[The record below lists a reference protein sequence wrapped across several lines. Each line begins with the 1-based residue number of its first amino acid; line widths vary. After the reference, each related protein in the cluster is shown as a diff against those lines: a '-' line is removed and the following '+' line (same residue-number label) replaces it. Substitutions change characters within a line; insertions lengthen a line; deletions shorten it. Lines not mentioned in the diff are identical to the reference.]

1 MKAGYGQVLLV
12 DSGNFF
18 PENDDPAYGDV
29 AGFLMDAMKILGTD
43 AVGVGE
49 HELRFGYSFVRA
61 NMERSGLPMVCANIT
76 LKASGKPAF
85 TPYIIKKVGSVKV
98 GIFGLM
104 SDKVSY
110 GPSAD
115 SLKLEEPTAAARRVI
130 AEMKKKGATVTVLL
144 SQLGKIE
151 SEDLAAAVPGIDAMI
166 IGHAST
172 LLMKGR
178 MIKNTVACYGGEQG
192 QYLGRTIL
200 TLNAAR
206 AQTTGECDAFM
217 LGPEVGERPEVA
229 KLVKSFED
237 GFNEKMRKL
246 DKEKAVRAD
255 SLKSKESPDRFL
267 GAELCVRCHVDEGEQ
282 WKTTAHSI
290 AWKTLVDAKK
300 DATPECITCHVVGY
314 RKPGGFSTSADSTK
328 LGNVQCEN
336 CHGMGT
342 MHEAFA
348 NPHKTVTEQVCIT
361 CHQGENDPE
370 WNWSK
375 KRPLIVH
382 SNMSGESMKTL
393 QRNKGMMKGSG
404 SK

>member
-1 MKAGYGQVLLV
+1 MVCSNLYLKAG
-12 DSGNFF
+12 N
-18 PENDDPAYGDV
+18 
-29 AGFLMDAMKILGTD
+29 
-43 AVGVGE
+43 
-49 HELRFGYSFVRA
+49 
-61 NMERSGLPMVCANIT
+61 
-76 LKASGKPAF
+76 KPAL
-85 TPYIIKKVGSVKV
+85 TPYIIKKVGTVKV

-104 SDKVSY
+104 SDKVAY

-115 SLKLEEPTAAARRVI
+115 SLKVEEPTATARRVV

-151 SEDLAAAVPGIDAMI
+151 SEDLVAAVPGIDVLI
-166 IGHAST
+166 VGHAST

-192 QYLGRTIL
+192 QYLGRTIV

-206 AQTTGECDAFM
+206 AQATGESDAFM
-217 LGPEVGERPEVA
+217 LGPEVGERPEMA

-237 GFNEKMRKL
+237 GFNEKMRKI
-246 DKEKAVRAD
+246 DKEKAAQNASAKTPD
-255 SLKSKESPDRFL
+255 NPDRFL
-267 GAELCVRCHVDEGEQ
+267 GAELCIRCHQDEGEQ
-282 WKTTAHSI
+282 WKTTSHSV
-290 AWKTLVDAKK
+290 AWQTLVDAKK
-300 DATPECITCHVVGY
+300 EATPECIGCHVVGY
-314 RKPGGFSTSADSTK
+314 RKPGGFQQQSDAVK

-342 MHEAFA
+342 QHEAFA

-375 KRPLIVH
+375 RAKVVH
-382 SNMSGESMKTL
+382 SNSSGETIKHK
-393 QRNKGMMKGSG
+393 KGTMQKSTGSH
-404 SK
+404 